1 MSVQTRLAM
10 FINAEVRDLESAEP
24 IINAFRC
31 RSVYRICYE
40 FQSIDRTDERIY
52 PSKFSHLHLLGWFHS
67 MFVVP
72 FQYNGKMYLRLL
84 PGLLSSIPG

>member
-52 PSKFSHLHLLGWFHS
+52 PSKFSLQPTLLHHHDATASEPCTPLHTLLC
-67 MFVVP
+67 
-72 FQYNGKMYLRLL
+72 RE
-84 PGLLSSIPG
+84 